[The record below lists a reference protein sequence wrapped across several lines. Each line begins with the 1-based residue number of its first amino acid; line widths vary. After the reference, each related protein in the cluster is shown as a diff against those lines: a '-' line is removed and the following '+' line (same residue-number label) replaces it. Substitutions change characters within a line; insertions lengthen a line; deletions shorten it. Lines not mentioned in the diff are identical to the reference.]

1 MTQEGPGLTL
11 GLFFFIFGSEQGK
24 NEKEGDCILED
35 NNNVVRR
42 GRGRPR
48 KEEQRLDYQFR
59 FNGTKDH
66 AYMQEVL
73 QEELGMNGGEV
84 LRYCLEFVYNV
95 KVGWKN

>member
-1 MTQEGPGLTL
+1 MLESN
-11 GLFFFIFGSEQGK
+11 IGK
-24 NEKEGDCILED
+24 
-35 NNNVVRR
+35 R